1 LAKVTD
7 GKSKTF
13 GKSKKNRKNPWF
25 SAKVTLENQQP
36 VRSVTVTR
44 DTNNKPSKAKKYLE
58 DFEVW
63 VGKKAGEKAVKCGG
77 PFAWSKIKKGPVTTP
92 CDFAK
97 SKFSRRLL
105 VAARPTHP
113 TTSPLL

>member
-1 LAKVTD
+1 MVLRQGTPAFLAL
-7 GKSKTF
+7 SP
-13 GKSKKNRKNPWF
+13 SLALQLAPPAIRE
-25 SAKVTLENQQP
+25 VTLENQQP
-36 VRSVTVTR
+36 VRSVTVTK
-44 DTNNKPSKAKKYLE
+44 TSKARKYLE

-63 VGKKAGEKAVKCGG
+63 IGKKAGEKAVKCGG

>member
-1 LAKVTD
+1 M
-7 GKSKTF
+7 
-13 GKSKKNRKNPWF
+13 
-25 SAKVTLENQQP
+25 
-36 VRSVTVTR
+36 TVTR
-44 DTNNKPSKAKKYLE
+44 DTKNKPSKVKKYLE
-58 DFEVW
+58 GFEVW
-63 VGKKAGEKAVKCGG
+63 VGKKAGVKAVKCGG

-105 VAARPTHP
+105 VAARPTHA